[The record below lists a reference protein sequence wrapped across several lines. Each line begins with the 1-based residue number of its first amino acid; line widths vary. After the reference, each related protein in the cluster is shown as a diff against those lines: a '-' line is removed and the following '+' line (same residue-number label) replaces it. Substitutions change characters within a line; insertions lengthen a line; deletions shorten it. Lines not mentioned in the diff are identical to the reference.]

1 MNFPTL
7 PSRQLVL
14 LAVPALLL
22 LALVLLISPPRA
34 GAQQEDLPVCDVP
47 GLPIC
52 EPEAESPAAA
62 PERTKPGDCN
72 FTRAP
77 VTGDKPAISPSAP
90 NPLAGES
97 WYVDTYRKQ
106 SGNKEYREP
115 AYRDYLRA
123 QGANKTLLGKI
134 ALTPRFTWFGRF
146 TPMPER
152 ICAFILTAEN
162 AGQVPLITVLR
173 HQGRK
178 CTPTYQAGGVA
189 EDERSKAWYDR
200 LARGIGSSRAIIA
213 FEPDST
219 GTVECLAPSRRRAR
233 LDLLRYGVDV
243 LSKLPNVT
251 IYIEASASD
260 WRPAKEIAKKLRYIG
275 IAKVRGFMLNVT
287 HFDWTAANVRYGME
301 LSRLVGGKH
310 FIVST
315 NHSGRGPVHYR
326 KRIGDRNRR
335 VVVNCHPRRRGLG
348 PTPTTSTA
356 DPRVDAYMW
365 ISRPGY
371 SRGACNGGPPK
382 EGDWWLDRA
391 LELAR
396 YATQWTGPP
405 RGTRYG
411 FPRGSVSLAQAAGDQ
426 LQR

>member
-1 MNFPTL
+1 VTAL
-7 PSRQLVL
+7 AL
-14 LAVPALLL
+14 LAIALL
-22 LALVLLISPPRA
+22 VGPPTA
-34 GAQQEDLPVCDVP
+34 GAQQLGLPLCDLP

-52 EPEAESPAAA
+52 EPEPGPGPPPLPPA
-62 PERTKPGDCN
+62 PEPTEPGDCN
-72 FTRAP
+72 FARTP
-77 VTGDKPAISPSAP
+77 VNGDKRAVSASAP
-90 NPLAGES
+90 NPLAGEK
-97 WYVDTYRKQ
+97 WYVDTYRKR
-106 SGNKEYREP
+106 SGNKQYREP

-123 QGANKTLLGKI
+123 KGRDKALLGKV

-146 TPMPER
+146 TPMPAR
-152 ICAFILTAEN
+152 ICAFVQTAE
-162 AGQVPLITVLR
+162 ADASVPLVTVLR

-178 CTPTYQAGGVA
+178 CNADYQAGGVA
-189 EDERSKAWYDR
+189 EDDRSKAWYDR
-200 LARGIGSSRAIIA
+200 LARGIGTSRAIIA
-213 FEPDST
+213 FEPDSV
-219 GTVECLAPSRRRAR
+219 GTIDCLAKSRRKAR
-233 LDLLRYGVDV
+233 LNLLRYGVDV

-260 WRPAKEIAKKLRYIG
+260 WRPAKEVAQRLRYIG

-301 LSRLVGGKH
+301 VSRMVGGKH

-335 VVVNCHPRRRGLG
+335 VVINCQPLRRGLG
-348 PTPTTSTA
+348 PNPTTKTA
-356 DPRVDAYMW
+356 TSRVDAYMW

-396 YATQWTGPP
+396 YATPWTGPP

-411 FPRGSVSLAQAAGDQ
+411 FPSGKLSLGQAAGDQ